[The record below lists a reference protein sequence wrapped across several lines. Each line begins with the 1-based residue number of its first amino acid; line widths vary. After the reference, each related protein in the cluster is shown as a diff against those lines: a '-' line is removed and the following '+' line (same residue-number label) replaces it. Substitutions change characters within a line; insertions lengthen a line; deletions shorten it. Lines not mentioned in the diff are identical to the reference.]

1 MLSRMTPTSRR
12 QRLAAPIV
20 AALAVVAV
28 VFAVAG
34 PATAAKPKQTQGE
47 ESCRINT
54 EEGAYFLPP
63 GTTITIDVGDGLPK
77 EVYVCRN
84 GKWEKK
90 ESKLLFPKVKTLTSV
105 NYQTVVAIRDNNGNP
120 IGPVKK
126 TLGGNGNTDRKL
138 YGISTSPGSVKKRTL
153 DGNSSSERALYG
165 VSTSPGKTSKRT
177 LDNNTSDRKL
187 YGVSSSPGRTPKRTL
202 SGNANND
209 RSLYGFGT
217 SPGKKRTLDNNS
229 STTRAL
235 DNNTTTV

>member
-1 MLSRMTPTSRR
+1 MNSRTTPTSRR

-34 PATAAKPKQTQGE
+34 PATAAKPKHTPGE

-90 ESKLLFPKVKTLTSV
+90 ESKLLFPNVKTLTSV
-105 NYQTVVAIRDNNGNP
+105 NYQTVVAIRDNKGNP
-120 IGPVKK
+120 FGPVKK
-126 TLGGNGNTDRKL
+126 TLGGNGINMTKSTSTERTL

-153 DGNSSSERALYG
+153 D
-165 VSTSPGKTSKRT
+165 
-177 LDNNTSDRKL
+177 NN
-187 YGVSSSPGRTPKRTL
+187 
-202 SGNANND
+202 
-209 RSLYGFGT
+209 GT
-217 SPGKKRTLDNNS
+217 TF
-229 STTRAL
+229 RAL
-235 DNNTTTV
+235 DNNTNNV